1 MKVWRKRL
9 LVILIVV
16 LALAGLTGVYST
28 LFLWFVRVPTGSMK
42 NTVQIG
48 DRIVCSRVPGA
59 IHRGDVIVLNHPRHP
74 SVRYIER
81 VIGMPGERIRIV
93 ADKVM
98 INGQELPERREFVA
112 VQGPE
117 ILGVST
123 DLRLTGVRARLLPSS
138 RLSTIQRRLFAANR
152 LVISLALLLLA
163 RVRRRQKYKL
173 SKS

>member
-123 DLRLTGVRARLLPSS
+123 DLKADGDSGLAPPQFEAEYYLAPIVRGE
-138 RLSTIQRRLFAANR
+138 
-152 LVISLALLLLA
+152 
-163 RVRRRQKYKL
+163 
-173 SKS
+173 